1 MALPSLLVA
10 IGAGFLYLGAEWLV
24 KGAARLADSL
34 GISPIVV
41 GLTVVS
47 LGTSAPEMVVCVL
60 AALDEGGDLAMGNVL
75 GSNLANLG
83 LILGLA
89 AVLSPFKLA
98 GRVVAREVPIML
110 VVTLLV
116 FPLILDLR
124 LGRFDGAI
132 LLAVLTLY
140 LVFIGWTAEEE
151 EIVLEEY
158 EELSDEPERDDGSG
172 ATPVGDFGLLVV
184 GAAAVVFGGHLVV
197 TNARQI
203 ALDLGVSE
211 LVIGLTV
218 VAIGTSLPELATSLV
233 ATVRKESDIA
243 VGNIIGS
250 NIFNVA
256 AVLGVTSAIAPID
269 VSPTVL
275 RVELPAV
282 VAVSFLILFIAL
294 GSREIRRWEGAV
306 LLASYVGAGFWVFL

>member
-1 MALPSLLVA
+1 MALAAVLVA
-10 IGAGFLYLGAEWLV
+10 LGAGLLYLGAEWLV
-24 KGAARLADSL
+24 KGAARLANSL

-60 AALDEGGDLAMGNVL
+60 AALEGGGDLAIGNVL

-89 AVLSPFKLA
+89 AVLSPLKLA
-98 GRVVAREVPIML
+98 SRVVAREVPIML

-116 FPLILDLR
+116 FPLVFDLR

-158 EELSDEPERDDGSG
+158 EDFTEEAIEDDRR
-172 ATPVGDFGLLVV
+172 AKPVRDFGQLVV
-184 GAAAVVFGGHLVV
+184 GAAGVVFGGNLVV
-197 TNARQI
+197 ENARQI
-203 ALDLGVSE
+203 ALDMGVSE

-218 VAIGTSLPELATSLV
+218 VAIGTSLPELATSVV

-250 NIFNVA
+250 NIFNLA
-256 AVLGVTSAIAPID
+256 AVLGLTSAIAPID
-269 VSPTVL
+269 VSPSVL

-282 VAVSFLILFIAL
+282 LAVSVLILFIAL
-294 GSREIRRWEGAV
+294 SSREIHRWEGGV
-306 LLASYVGAGFWVFL
+306 LLASYVGAGLWVFL

>member
-1 MALPSLLVA
+1 MVLAAVLVA
-10 IGAGFLYLGAEWLV
+10 AGAGLLYLGAEWLV
-24 KGAARLADSL
+24 RGAARLADSL

-60 AALDEGGDLAMGNVL
+60 AALDGGGDLAMGNVL
-75 GSNLANLG
+75 GSNLANVG

-89 AVLSPFKLA
+89 ALLSPLKLA

-124 LGRFDGAI
+124 LGRFDGAV

-140 LVFIGWTAEEE
+140 LLFIGWTAEEE

-158 EELSDEPERDDGSG
+158 EEFTEETADGKDEQP
-172 ATPVGDFGLLVV
+172 TPLRDFGLLVV
-184 GAAAVVFGGHLVV
+184 GAAGVVFGGNLIVE
-197 TNARQI
+197 NARQI
-203 ALDLGVSE
+203 ALDLGISE

-218 VAIGTSLPELATSLV
+218 VAIGTSLPELATSVV
-233 ATVRKESDIA
+233 ATFRKESDIA

-250 NIFNVA
+250 NIFNLA
-256 AVLGVTSAIAPID
+256 AVLGLTSAIAPID

-275 RVELPAV
+275 TVELPAV
-282 VAVSFLILFIAL
+282 LAVSVLILFIAL
-294 GSREIRRWEGAV
+294 SSREIHRWEGAI